1 MKNLAVVVCLL
12 LSAMFLS
19 AEEKQLPAPEGESQ
33 FVPVVVV
40 LPFESRG
47 RQVEQD
53 KTGKSVSELV
63 FVHLLES
70 GVANLVERAELD
82 KALEELHLSAV
93 GLVSPETQLKLGKL
107 IGAKILITG
116 SLFET
121 SGKKYAVAK
130 LIGTETSR
138 VLGCSVSGKGD
149 FPEFAPELAGK
160 IVALL
165 QKDGDKLLPKKATF
179 FSTADRL
186 AEVKGSQRRVFLKV
200 SEDPGLPVPD
210 PAAEIE
216 LKKLLLAL
224 DFQVVEQRQ
233 EAEFAIICEA
243 LASNAGQF
251 QKFSSAAARVELSV
265 FRVENNELLA
275 AGAGKET
282 VAGATYI
289 IAAKDA
295 IGQATLRL
303 AADLLTCLK

>member
-1 MKNLAVVVCLL
+1 MKKVTIVICAVLSVLL
-12 LSAMFLS
+12 LRAQDAGVPS
-19 AEEKQLPAPEGESQ
+19 GDESQ
-33 FVPVVVV
+33 FVPVVAV

-47 RQVEQD
+47 RLAELDQA
-53 KTGKSVSELV
+53 GKSVSELIS
-63 FVHLLES
+63 VHLLES

-82 KALEELHLSAV
+82 KALNELHLSAV
-93 GLVSPETQLKLGKL
+93 GLVSPESQLKLGRL

-121 SGKKYAVAK
+121 AGKKYAVAK

-149 FPEFAPELAGK
+149 YPEFAPELAAK

-165 QKDGDKLLPKKATF
+165 QKDSEKLLPKKTTF
-179 FSTADRL
+179 FSAADRL
-186 AEVKGSQRRVFLKV
+186 AEVKGKQRRVFLKV
-200 SEDPGLPVPD
+200 DEDPGLAVPD
-210 PAAEIE
+210 PASEIE

-224 DFQVVEQRQ
+224 GFQVVEQRS
-233 EAEFAIICEA
+233 EAEFAILCEA

-275 AGAGKET
+275 AGASKET

-303 AADLLTCLK
+303 AADLLDCLK